1 MHNNRNRWLGFVVIL
16 GIAIQR
22 PDDPFD
28 RERNVEVSLW
38 LRPNRI
44 RRPAV

>member
-1 MHNNRNRWLGFVVIL
+1 MHSNRNRWLRFVAAL

-28 RERNVEVSLW
+28 RERNVEVSPW
-38 LRPNRI
+38 PRPNRI
-44 RRPAV
+44 RRPAA